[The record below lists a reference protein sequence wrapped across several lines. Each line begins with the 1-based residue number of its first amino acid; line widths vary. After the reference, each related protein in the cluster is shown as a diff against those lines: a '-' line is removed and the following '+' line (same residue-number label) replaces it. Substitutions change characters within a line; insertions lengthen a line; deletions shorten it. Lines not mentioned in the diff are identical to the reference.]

1 MTGPIPEWVLSIVA
15 TATVFTIM
23 FGVGIGVA
31 LTDLRWI
38 WQRPAPMLRALASV
52 LVAVPVIAI
61 VVCRLLALPR
71 LAEVGIVLMSISPGA
86 PIALRRSLGAGGDRA
101 FAPSLQICVALLAV
115 GTLPLSIAVFDYVYS
130 GNATVSSWHIAKQ
143 VFVAQLLPIGLG
155 IALRRARPGSAAR
168 IEDPVGRLG
177 TILLL
182 ALAALALIDIWQLT
196 VDAGLR
202 VAFAILVVTF
212 LALGAGHWLGGPEPA
227 KRTAVAISSAARNAG
242 LALLVATVNKAAP
255 QVEATVLAYLA
266 ISVFALVPY
275 VVWRRRLGARAVPT
289 T

>member
-1 MTGPIPEWVLSIVA
+1 MTGPVPEWVLSIVA
-15 TATVFTIM
+15 TATVFTVM

-31 LTDLRWI
+31 FTDLRWI
-38 WQRPAPMLRALASV
+38 WQRPAPMFRALASV
-52 LVAVPVIAI
+52 VVAVPLIAI

-71 LAEVGIVLMSISPGA
+71 LAEIGIVLMSISPGA
-86 PIALRRSLGAGGDRA
+86 PIALRRSLGAGGHRA

-115 GTLPLSIAVFDYVYS
+115 GSLPLSLFLLDFFYA
-130 GNATVSSWHIAKQ
+130 GNASVSSWRIAKQ

-155 IALRRARPGSAAR
+155 IAVRRVQPDLTAR
-168 IEDPVGRLG
+168 IDRHVGRLG

-202 VAFAILVVTF
+202 VACAIVVVTF
-212 LALGAGHWLGGPEPA
+212 LALAAGHWLGGPEPE

-242 LALLVATVNKAAP
+242 LAVLVATVNKAAP
-255 QVEATVLAYLA
+255 QVAATVFAYLA

-275 VVWRRRLGARAVPT
+275 VVWRRRIGARAVPT

>member
-86 PIALRRSLGAGGDRA
+86 PIALRRSLGAGGHRA

-115 GTLPLSIAVFDYVYS
+115 GALPLSNAVFD
-130 GNATVSSWHIAKQ
+130 
-143 VFVAQLLPIGLG
+143 
-155 IALRRARPGSAAR
+155 
-168 IEDPVGRLG
+168 
-177 TILLL
+177 
-182 ALAALALIDIWQLT
+182 
-196 VDAGLR
+196 
-202 VAFAILVVTF
+202 
-212 LALGAGHWLGGPEPA
+212 
-227 KRTAVAISSAARNAG
+227 
-242 LALLVATVNKAAP
+242 
-255 QVEATVLAYLA
+255 
-266 ISVFALVPY
+266 
-275 VVWRRRLGARAVPT
+275 
-289 T
+289 